1 MNNWVGLKFYSELG
15 VPVTIFGIE
24 PMTLIPVFIFGLN
37 LVPKQKHQFGSFSLS
52 NTFVVFVNVS

>member
-1 MNNWVGLKFYSELG
+1 MNKWVGLRFYLGLG

-24 PMTLIPVFIFGLN
+24 PLTLAPRTIFGLN
-37 LVPKQKHQFGSFSLS
+37 LAPKTKHQFGSFSLS